1 MVTSYE
7 DVALW
12 HERDISHSS
21 AERII
26 APDATELLDYMLNRF
41 GGILKNLTVFPD
53 KMKKDIWMTNGV
65 IFSQRFMLKLV
76 EKGWSREKA
85 YDTVQP
91 QAIKA
96 WENNLNFKEL
106 MEAVPEVRET
116 LTQEEIDDCF
126 DPYYHTKNI
135 DTIYKRVGLL

>member
-7 DVALW
+7 DVPLW

-41 GGILKNLTVFPD
+41 GNILKNLTVFPD
-53 KMKKDIWMTNGV
+53 KMEKDIWLTNGV
-65 IFSQRFMLKLV
+65 IFSQRFMLKLI
-76 EKGWSREKA
+76 EKGWSREQA

-96 WENNLNFKEL
+96 WENNLNFKDL
-106 MEAVPEVRET
+106 ITSVDSVRET
-116 LTQEEIDDCF
+116 LSDEEIEDCF
-126 DPYYHTKNI
+126 DPMYHVRNV
-135 DTIYKRVGLL
+135 DTIFKRVGLL